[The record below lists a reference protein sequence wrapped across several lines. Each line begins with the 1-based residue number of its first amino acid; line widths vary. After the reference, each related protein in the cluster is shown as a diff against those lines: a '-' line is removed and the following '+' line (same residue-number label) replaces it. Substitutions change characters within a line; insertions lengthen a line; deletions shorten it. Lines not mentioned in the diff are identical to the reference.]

1 LRCKGR
7 EARIEEMGRGI
18 KRSKPVRA
26 VYVFLTLLSFA
37 LYVYLDS
44 KGWLGKSKQ
53 RREVRLRRQAA
64 RLRDRLVRLGPT
76 FIKMGQ
82 MLATRADLLP
92 LEYIDELSALQDRVP
107 AFPDHQAFE
116 IVESELN
123 RPLKE
128 VFTEISDHPIA
139 SASLGQVYR
148 ARLASGEDVAV
159 KVQRPRLAEN
169 IRFDLDLLRWI
180 GGFLDRYPKLFPGA
194 EWLGAIEEFD
204 RVIHEEMDY
213 RREAANSEEF
223 RRNFERWRMIY
234 VPRVFNE
241 YSTGRVIVME
251 FVSGTKVTDLD
262 GLRAAG
268 HDARR
273 VNELLYR
280 TYFKQLL
287 EDGFFHADPHPGNLL
302 VMADGRLA
310 VFDFGM
316 VGRINEELQR
326 QIIEAFFHLYNRDIN
341 AIVGDLI
348 GLGFLAPGADAERIG
363 GIVADVFKRKLNLKL
378 SEVRFRDL
386 TYDLAPVVYEHP
398 ITTPA
403 RFTYLIR
410 ALMTLEGISIVMNP
424 EFNFFDVA
432 RPYVRDFLFKRESSR
447 LRQMALESLR
457 DARTGR
463 FEWGRLWSM
472 AKMAYSLYVEGA

>member
-1 LRCKGR
+1 MSRSTKLSNL
-7 EARIEEMGRGI
+7 ARAI
-18 KRSKPVRA
+18 
-26 VYVFLTLLSFA
+26 YVAWTLLSFA
-37 LYVYLDS
+37 LYVYLDA
-44 KGWLGKSKQ
+44 KGWFGRSEEK
-53 RREVRLRRQAA
+53 RETRLRLQAVRLRE
-64 RLRDRLVRLGPT
+64 RLVALGPT

-107 AFPDHQAFE
+107 AFPNEQAFE
-116 IVESELN
+116 IIESELN
-123 RPLKE
+123 RPLKD
-128 VFTEISDHPIA
+128 VFAQIGEQPIA

-148 ARLASGEDVAV
+148 ARLVTGEDVAV
-159 KVQRPRLAEN
+159 KVQRPRLDEN
-169 IRFDLDLLRWI
+169 IRFDLDLLRQAGRI
-180 GGFLDRYPKLFPGA
+180 LDRYPKLFPGA
-194 EWLGAIEEFD
+194 EWLGAVEEFD
-204 RVIHEEMDY
+204 RVIHEELDY
-213 RREAANSEEF
+213 RREAENAEEF
-223 RRNFERWRMIY
+223 RRNFASWPTIH
-234 VPRVFNE
+234 VPRLFNE
-241 YSTGRVIVME
+241 HSTGRVMVME
-251 FVSGTKVTDLD
+251 FISGTKVTDLD

-273 VNELLYR
+273 INELIYR

-302 VMADGRLA
+302 VMGDGRLA

-316 VGRINEELQR
+316 VGRISEELQR
-326 QIIEAFFHLYNRDIN
+326 RMIEAFFHLYNRDVG
-341 AIVGDLI
+341 AIVDDLV
-348 GLGFLAPGADAERIG
+348 GLGFLEPEADVEAFRT
-363 GIVADVFKRKLNLKL
+363 IVSDVFKRKLNLKL

-386 TYDLAPVVYEHP
+386 TYDLAPIVYEHP

-424 EFNFFDVA
+424 DFNFFDVA

-463 FEWGRLWSM
+463 IEWGRLWSM
-472 AKMAYSLYVEGA
+472 AKMAYSLYVG